1 MFPEYVEE
9 PMRKTLM
16 MSVLLVMFCVLVACT
31 NTPQQPLA
39 SPAQSATLPVVA
51 ATSTVPQPTTVP
63 TTAAGGP
70 TPLPKTVRSTL
81 TIKLRPGVKWSDG
94 TDLTAQDFVGGYDL
108 LWAQGDT
115 SWAAL
120 DDVVAR
126 DTTTIE
132 FQLSSISPE
141 LLRSLLRSYQTA
153 PRSQYGPFMDRARE
167 LRMNN
172 ADQQGEAVR
181 QLLAD
186 LEAFQPDTAVSYG
199 PFAIDPA
206 SITEAQ
212 MELVK
217 HPSGFNAGKIAF
229 EKVIVYYGQVTE
241 STPLV
246 LSGQLDYSTHAYT
259 PADIAAFEQMPNI
272 EIIRGPTGT
281 GPAIWFNE
289 SVEPLNKKELRQ
301 AIAYVV
307 DRAETATVALGDS
320 GKPVKYMA
328 GFSDLLVSQWLSPDT
343 IGKLNLYRQDRQK
356 AAALLIGLGFTQG
369 ADGRWADDRGA
380 PLAFELAVPSDFAD
394 WLGAAENVAQQLTAF
409 GIQTTVRGY
418 PSAERAAVLREA
430 RYQLLIDFGML
441 TTPPHPAVAY
451 HFYMTDAFFNANNPE
466 AIEGSKGLNWS
477 WRQQAPDGTQ
487 IDVRDYIVRSTEGI
501 DIEAQKRSIEPLA
514 LIYNDQ
520 LPVISLFERY
530 ANDPIDTQTRVTGWL
545 PLDDPIYQN
554 NQGGD
559 NYVAIQFLNG
569 TLKVAPGGDGTF
581 RTSYPYPQPPN
592 YSFNYFAANSLQQ
605 NVGYPA
611 THFLFPPLFWYMQA
625 QGEYVPAVAE
635 SYQLRGVR

>member
-1 MFPEYVEE
+1 
-9 PMRKTLM
+9 MRKTLM
-16 MSVLLVMFCVLVACT
+16 MSVLLVVSCLSAACADA
-31 NTPQQPLA
+31 PQLPPA
-39 SPAQSATLPVVA
+39 SPAQSSTSPVVA
-51 ATSTVPQPTTVP
+51 ATSAVTQPATIPTTPAARP
-63 TTAAGGP
+63 TTM
-70 TPLPKTVRSTL
+70 PKAVRSTL
-81 TIKLRPGVKWSDG
+81 TIKLRPGLKWSDG

-108 LWAQGDT
+108 LWAQGDS

-126 DTTTIE
+126 DATMIE
-132 FQLSSISPE
+132 FQLTSISPE

-153 PRSQYGPFMDRARE
+153 PRSQYAPFMDRARD
-167 LRMNN
+167 LRMNH
-172 ADQQGEAVR
+172 ADQQGEEVR
-181 QLLAD
+181 QLLVD
-186 LEAFQPDTAVSYG
+186 LEAFQPESAVSYG

-217 HPSGFNAGKIAF
+217 HPGGFNADKIEF
-229 EKVIVYYGQVTE
+229 EKVILYYGQVAE

-259 PADIAAFEQMPNI
+259 TADIAAFKQMPNI

-289 SVEPLNKKELRQ
+289 SVYPLNKKELRQ
-301 AIAYVV
+301 AVAYVV
-307 DRAETATVALGDS
+307 DRAENATVALGDS
-320 GKPVKYMA
+320 GRPVEYMA

-343 IGKLNLYRQDRQK
+343 ISKLDPYKQDRQK
-356 AAALLIGLGFTQG
+356 AATLLTGLGFTQG
-369 ADGRWADDRGA
+369 ADGTWSDDRGA
-380 PLAFELAVPSDFAD
+380 ALAFELAVPSDFAD

-409 GIQTTVRGY
+409 GIKTTVRGY
-418 PSAERAAVLREA
+418 PSAERAAILREA
-430 RYQLLIDFGML
+430 KYQLLIDFGML

-451 HFYMTDAFFNANNPE
+451 RFYMTDAFFNANNPE
-466 AIEGSKGLNWS
+466 AAQGPKGLNWP
-477 WRQQAPDGTQ
+477 WRQQAPEGTQ
-487 IDVRDYIVRSTEGI
+487 LDVRDSIARSTEGI
-501 DIEAQKRSIEPLA
+501 DIEAQKRYIEPLV

-520 LPVISLFERY
+520 LPVVSLFERY

-545 PLDDPIYQN
+545 PLDDPIYEN

-559 NYVAIQFLNG
+559 NYVAIQFLDG
-569 TLKVAPGGDGTF
+569 TLKVAPGGDKTF
-581 RTSYPYPQPPN
+581 RTSFPYPQPPN
-592 YSFNYFAANSLQQ
+592 YSFNYFTANSLQQ

-625 QGEYVPAVAE
+625 QGEYVPTVAE
-635 SYQLRGVR
+635 SYQLTEVP